1 MDRHVVRSLLPPAY
15 EPGTDYPSVGAFWDA
30 VDVYRLFALL
40 YACYEFGTRQPQVQR
55 PWLGWCVLAVLA
67 AWTVAMLV
75 HRRRTTRQLW
85 IELCLSTAA
94 ILATIWVD
102 APQVRQTGVSTV
114 PGIWAGAIVLA
125 AGVHRGPVAA
135 IGAWAVIVTA
145 DLVEIGTA
153 TQGTMHNV
161 FLLFIMAG
169 CAGLAAQAA
178 RRGDDSLRAGLR
190 LRAQVSERERLA
202 RTVHD
207 GVLQALA
214 FIHRRGEEIGG
225 PSRELGEL
233 AARQER
239 RLRDLITTP
248 PVPLGAEPDD
258 STGWSAGSRHAS
270 SVGTVDLTAAV
281 RLVAAAQGDRVQV
294 AAPAEPVSLRADRA
308 DGLVAAV
315 SAALDNVAAH
325 AGPQANTWILVED
338 DDGDVV
344 VTVRDDGVGM
354 EPGVAQRA
362 ARSGRLGIAS
372 SIVGRLRDLGGSAEC
387 HSAPGAGTSW
397 ELRLPSGGRGQEPR
411 MQEPRMQ
418 EPRMQEPRMQAPR
431 TQEPR
436 MQEDR

>member
-1 MDRHVVRSLLPPAY
+1 MDRRVVRSLLPPAY

-30 VDVYRLFALL
+30 VDLYRLFALL
-40 YACYEFGTRQPQVQR
+40 YACYEFGTRLPQVQR

-67 AWTVAMLV
+67 VWTVAMLV
-75 HRRRTTRQLW
+75 HRRRTTAQLW
-85 IELCLSTAA
+85 IELGLSVAA

-102 APQVRQTGVSTV
+102 DPGVRQSGVSTV

-125 AGVHRGPVAA
+125 AGVHRGPLAA

-153 TQGTMHNV
+153 TQGTLHNV

-169 CAGLAAQAA
+169 CAGLAARAA
-178 RRGDDSLRAGLR
+178 RRGDDSLRAGLQ

-248 PVPLGAEPDD
+248 PVPFGDAEDPFVGAPPP
-258 STGWSAGSRHAS
+258 SMGRAMTGSSAHSAA
-270 SVGTVDLTAAV
+270 TMVDVTPAV
-281 RLVAAAQGDRVQV
+281 RQVAAAQGDRVQV
-294 AAPAEPVSLRADRA
+294 AAPAQPVPVRADRA
-308 DGLVAAV
+308 AGLVAAV
-315 SAALDNVAAH
+315 GAALDNVAAH
-325 AGPQANTWILVED
+325 AGPGAHAWILVED

-344 VTVRDDGVGM
+344 ITVRDDGLGM
-354 EPGVAQRA
+354 APDAARQA
-362 ARSGRLGIAS
+362 ARSGRLGITS
-372 SIVGRLRDLGGSAEC
+372 SIVGRLRDLGGSADC
-387 HSAPGAGTSW
+387 QSAPGAGTSW
-397 ELRLPSGGRGQEPR
+397 ELRLPSGRAEVRGTGEGR
-411 MQEPRMQ
+411 
-418 EPRMQEPRMQAPR
+418 
-431 TQEPR
+431 
-436 MQEDR
+436 